1 MTVSGSSASTT
12 PHCDDGAALDLSSLT
27 RALET
32 AGCVAAL
39 EEATELID
47 AAHDDAELRMM
58 RERRL
63 SGEPLAWVTGKVS
76 FCGIEIMVAP
86 GVYVPRWQSEPLAR
100 RAAQLLPEAGVA
112 VDLCT
117 GSGAVAAVMHATR
130 PAAEVVAT
138 EIDTAAVQCAR
149 HNGIEVYQGDLD
161 LPLPADLAL
170 RVDVMTGVLPY
181 VPSDAMHLLPRDVR
195 HFEPRLALDGGKAGL
210 TLLTRAV
217 QRSTHWL
224 RGGGWLLLEVGDD
237 QISAVTRLMGDT
249 GFEEV
254 TVIEDDDGDPRGLS
268 AYLRLPTTASA
279 RNCLCPR

>member
-1 MTVSGSSASTT
+1 MTLSGSSASTS
-12 PHCDDGAALDLSSLT
+12 PHRDDGAALDLSSLT
-27 RALET
+27 RALEA

-47 AAHDDAELRMM
+47 AAHDDAELGLM

-63 SGEPLAWVTGKVS
+63 SGEPLAWITGRVT
-76 FCGIEIMVAP
+76 FCGLEIMVAP

-117 GSGAVAAVMHATR
+117 GSGALAAVMQVAH

-138 EIDTAAVQCAR
+138 EIDATAVHCAR
-149 HNGIEVYQGDLD
+149 RNGMAVYQGDLD

-195 HFEPRLALDGGKAGL
+195 HFEPRLALDGGSAGL

-217 QRSTHWL
+217 QRSPRWL
-224 RGGGWLLLEVGDD
+224 RRGGWLLVEVGDD
-237 QISAVTRLMGDT
+237 QISRVTRVMGEA
-249 GFEEV
+249 GFGVV
-254 TVIEDDDGDPRGLS
+254 TVIEDDDGDPRGLC
-268 AYLRLPTTASA
+268 AQLP
-279 RNCLCPR
+279 N

>member
-1 MTVSGSSASTT
+1 VTLPGSSASTS
-12 PHCDDGAALDLSSLT
+12 PHCDDDAALDLSSLT
-27 RALET
+27 RALEA

-63 SGEPLAWVTGKVS
+63 SGEPLAWVTRRTA
-76 FCGIEIMVAP
+76 FCGLEIMVEP

-100 RAAQLLPEAGVA
+100 QAAQLLPEAGVA

-117 GSGAVAAVMHATR
+117 GSGALAAVMQATR
-130 PAAEVVAT
+130 PAAEVVTT
-138 EIDTAAVQCAR
+138 EFDTAAVQCAR
-149 HNGIEVYQGDLD
+149 RNGMTVYQGDLD

-181 VPSDAMHLLPRDVR
+181 VPSDVMHLLPRDVR
-195 HFEPRLALDGGKAGL
+195 HFEPRLALDGGNAGL

-217 QRSTHWL
+217 QRSPRWL
-224 RGGGWLLLEVGDD
+224 QRGGWLLVEVGDD
-237 QISAVTRLMGDT
+237 QISPVTHLMGDT
-249 GFEEV
+249 GFDTV
-254 TVIEDDDGDPRGLS
+254 TVIEDDDGDPRGLC
-268 AYLRLPTTASA
+268 AQLTKK
-279 RNCLCPR
+279 PR

>member
-1 MTVSGSSASTT
+1 VTLSGSSASTS
-12 PHCDDGAALDLSSLT
+12 PYCDDGAALDLSSLA
-27 RALET
+27 RALEA
-32 AGCVAAL
+32 AGCVAAV

-47 AAHDDAELRMM
+47 AAQDDAELRTM
-58 RERRL
+58 RGRRL

-76 FCGIEIMVAP
+76 FCGLEIMVAP

-100 RAAQLLPEAGVA
+100 RAAQLLPEGGVA

-117 GSGAVAAVMHATR
+117 GSGALAALMQATR

-149 HNGIEVYQGDLD
+149 RNGMVVYQGDLD

-195 HFEPRLALDGGKAGL
+195 HFEPRLALDGGYAGL

-217 QRSTHWL
+217 QRSPRWL
-224 RGGGWLLLEVGDD
+224 RRGGWLLVEVGDD
-237 QISAVTRLMGDT
+237 QISSVTRLMGDT

-254 TVIEDDDGDPRGLS
+254 TVIEDDDGDPRGLC
-268 AYLRLPTTASA
+268 AQLTEEP
-279 RNCLCPR
+279 C